1 MYKLTAL
8 VAADAGTTLTLTAG
22 GVKTANVAAI
32 DKATGVDVSVDGV
45 EVVNGELLV
54 KVASSNWFKAD
65 NFRLNTQ
72 ARLFI
77 QKFRKLAP
85 APEK

>member
-8 VAADAGTTLTLTAG
+8 VAADAGTTLTLTA

-45 EVVNGELLV
+45 EVVMVNY
-54 KVASSNWFKAD
+54 
-65 NFRLNTQ
+65 
-72 ARLFI
+72 
-77 QKFRKLAP
+77 
-85 APEK
+85 